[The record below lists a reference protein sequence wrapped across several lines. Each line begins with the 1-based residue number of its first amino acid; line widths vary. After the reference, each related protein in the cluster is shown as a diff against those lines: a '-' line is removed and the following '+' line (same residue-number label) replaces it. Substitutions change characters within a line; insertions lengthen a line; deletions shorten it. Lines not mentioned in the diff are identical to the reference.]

1 MTQPRTTI
9 QGGYVNQMKR
19 TSRRS
24 SRCSRSGPERRA
36 SRTFRKAEINSLC
49 EPFDQWLDTIARSRR
64 WSTEYVRLWGEF
76 KSAWQN
82 GDGSWTD
89 AKKPA
94 KKLNERFLQ
103 VEG

>member
-1 MTQPRTTI
+1 MTQPRTTL
-9 QGGYVNQMKR
+9 QGGYVNQMKANIAQIVAVLEEWAG
-19 TSRRS
+19 TT
-24 SRCSRSGPERRA
+24 GKPD
-36 SRTFRKAEINSLC
+36 FRKAEINSLC
-49 EPFDQWLDTIARSRR
+49 EPFDQYLDTIARSRQ

-76 KSAWQN
+76 KSVWRN

-94 KKLNERFLQ
+94 KQLNERFLQ